1 MKITNNSQVLLQ
13 FSTLKRHNV
22 PQTMRLLFFFVFVL
36 SASLCQAQEVFAVDY
51 ASRADVKVFVVDY
64 ASRADLKVFKVDYSG
79 QASGNEGLWYFTDYS
94 GQADKT
100 IFYVDYESQAD
111 LKIFFV
117 EYKGQA
123 GWNSNSKKHLMY

>member
-1 MKITNNSQVLLQ
+1 
-13 FSTLKRHNV
+13 
-22 PQTMRLLFFFVFVL
+22 MRLLFFFVFVL
-36 SASLCQAQEVFAVDY
+36 SASLCQAQEVFA
-51 ASRADVKVFVVDY
+51 VDY